1 MANEKELALAKSVY
15 ENLSKS
21 LEARGWRYDGNEE
34 ELQIRINFNGDDIP
48 MNFIIQV
55 DADKQLIS
63 LLSFLPFD
71 IAKDKR
77 VEASIA
83 TNFINYMLADGSFDL
98 SLGDG
103 TILYR
108 MTTSY
113 CGSLLSKD
121 VFSNMIDVACCIVD
135 EYNDK
140 LAALNKGEIDIDDF
154 IKSVAD

>member
-1 MANEKELALAKSVY
+1 MANEKEFALAKSVY
-15 ENLSKS
+15 ENVCKS
-21 LEARGWRYDGNEE
+21 LDLRNWKYNGNEE
-34 ELQIRINFNGDDIP
+34 DLQIRINFNGDDIP

-55 DADKQLIS
+55 DADRQLIS

-71 IAKDKR
+71 IAKEKR
-77 VEASIA
+77 VEAALA
-83 TNFINYMLADGSFDL
+83 TCFINYMLADGSFDL

-113 CGSLLSKD
+113 RGSLVSKD
-121 VFSNMIDVACCIVD
+121 VFSNMVDVACCIVD

-140 LAALNKGEIDIDDF
+140 LAALNKGEIEIADF
-154 IKSVAD
+154 IKSIID